1 MTINF
6 ALSPAKADRLYWLGR
21 YSERVC
27 AVMHL
32 LRKYYD
38 AIIDDRDTMAHRE
51 FCERLG
57 IPCSHDDARAFVDS
71 FLYDAQNNFSVINML
86 ERVKDNA
93 ILLRED
99 IKSETLAYVEMAIN
113 FMKESETKGRG
124 LYDLQFVTDS
134 IFAFFG
140 ALEER
145 VQNTHVRNLIRIGIY
160 IEKTDL
166 YIRFGYSAER
176 ISEIFCRLEAIDER
190 DRELC
195 NPTDLMSIRQRI
207 ERCEYNSPEMNPKL
221 NTLFAA

>member
-1 MTINF
+1 MTIFF

-21 YSERVC
+21 YSERVYT
-27 AVMHL
+27 VLHL

-38 AIIDDRDTMAHRE
+38 SMIDNKDTMAHKE

-57 IPCSHDDARAFVDS
+57 IPCNTDNSSAFVHS
-71 FLYDAQNNFSVINML
+71 FLYDETNAFSVMNML

-99 IKSETLAYVEMAIN
+99 IKSETLSYVEMAIN
-113 FMKESETKGRG
+113 FMKEAEKNNTG
-124 LYDLQFVTDS
+124 LYDLQFVTDM
-134 IFAFFG
+134 IMAFFG

-145 VQNTHVRNLIRIGIY
+145 IHNTHVRNVIKIGLY
-160 IEKTDL
+160 IEKIDL
-166 YIRFGYSAER
+166 NIRFGYSPDR
-176 ISEIFCRLEAIDER
+176 IKDTFNRLEMIEEA

-195 NPTDLMSIRQRI
+195 NPTDLMSIKRRI
-207 ERCEYNSPEMNPKL
+207 ERSEYNSPEMLHML